1 VPFVPLPDFEGT
13 LAAAQARD
21 EQALRLLFVTHQ
33 PRLLRLLRA
42 LEPRAAEDLAGDV
55 WLAVARHLPAFEGDE
70 ADFRAWLFTIAR
82 NRLADHRRR
91 ASRRPVIVPLA
102 AGEEPVTADAADDLV
117 ERSSADEAVAQIC
130 ALLPSDQA
138 EVVLLR
144 VVAGLA
150 VEDVAELTGRSPGS
164 VRVIQ
169 HRALKRLA
177 RLLQARVVTR

>member
-1 VPFVPLPDFEGT
+1 VPIVPLPDFEGT

-21 EQALRLLFVTHQ
+21 EQALRVLFVTHH
-33 PRLLRLLRA
+33 PRLLRFLRA
-42 LEPRAAEDLAGDV
+42 LEPRAADDLAGDV
-55 WLAVARHLPAFEGDE
+55 WLAVARHLAGFEGDE
-70 ADFRAWLFTIAR
+70 AAFRAWLFTIAR

-91 ASRRPVIVPLA
+91 SSRRPGIVPLSRDA
-102 AGEEPVTADAADDLV
+102 EPTAADTAEDLV
-117 ERSSADEAVAQIC
+117 ERASADEAVARIC

-177 RLLQARVVTR
+177 RLLPTRAVTR

>member
-1 VPFVPLPDFEGT
+1 MPFAPLPDFEGT

-21 EQALRLLFVTHQ
+21 EEALRLLFVTHQ
-33 PRLLRLLRA
+33 PRLLRFLRA
-42 LEPRAAEDLAGDV
+42 LEPRAADDLAGDV
-55 WLAVARHLPAFEGDE
+55 WLAVARHLAAFEGDE
-70 ADFRAWLFTIAR
+70 VDFRAWLFTIAR

-91 ASRRPVIVPLA
+91 SSRRPAIVPLA
-102 AGEEPVTADAADDLV
+102 SDAEPATGDTAEDLV

-150 VEDVAELTGRSPGS
+150 VDDVADLTGRSPGS

-177 RLLQARVVTR
+177 RLLPAPAVTR